1 MNLGLFL
8 SYLNQLKVYHWQT
21 FSYAQHKALGKA
33 YEELD
38 ELMDQFVEVYYGKYG
53 KGDLSSSYP
62 TITYSYN
69 KTDVKKELGNLK
81 RELLKYLRN
90 ELLQPSDSDLR
101 NIVDEI
107 EATINRLQYL
117 LDLS

>member
-1 MNLGLFL
+1 
-8 SYLNQLKVYHWQT
+8 
-21 FSYAQHKALGKA
+21 
-33 YEELD
+33 
-38 ELMDQFVEVYYGKYG
+38 
-53 KGDLSSSYP
+53 
-62 TITYSYN
+62 
-69 KTDVKKELGNLK
+69 LK